1 MPKMSQAIPK
11 LGRADDRKVVAVASQ
26 ANGPVDPSQTPS
38 DVYPVLRVS
47 TEFFLRGFDLLC
59 GLHDDVISGLVFTT
73 IWQGLAPERHPISI
87 RELSRQLALP
97 YETVRRHA
105 RLLERAG
112 YCVVNNGGLAIPAAV
127 QRSRRTASFLRGI
140 HGNAARVLRD
150 LARIGVTKP
159 SAEVQRP
166 LHSSR
171 LSKNQMAVATAATGL
186 LLAGMKALQDFFDG
200 DLMKGLV
207 FTAVWTANVKHV
219 TNTAP
224 AASRTVLEDSQ
235 RLPISILA
243 ISQSLRLPYET
254 VRRHVDALVKEGK
267 CELVGRQGVMAP
279 ATILRDMAANAI
291 TSYRLVM
298 AFVAEVRAAGVK
310 V

>member
-1 MPKMSQAIPK
+1 MSVSRTGAQA
-11 LGRADDRKVVAVASQ
+11 
-26 ANGPVDPSQTPS
+26 DPSRVPH

-59 GLHDDVISGLVFTT
+59 RLHDDVISGLVFTT
-73 IWQGLAPERHPISI
+73 IWQGQTLAPGRRPVRV
-87 RELSRQLALP
+87 RELSRKLALP
-97 YETVRRHA
+97 YETVRRHV
-105 RLLERAG
+105 RLLEVAG
-112 YCVVNNGGLAIPAAV
+112 YCVVDQGGLAIPAAL
-127 QRSRRTASFLRGI
+127 QRSRRITSFLRGI
-140 HGNAARVLRD
+140 HGNAVRVLGD
-150 LARIGVTKP
+150 LARIGVTKVL
-159 SAEVQRP
+159 ADAQRP
-166 LHSSR
+166 LQSGR
-171 LSKNQMAVATAATGL
+171 LTKQQLAIATAATGL
-186 LLAGMKALQDFFDG
+186 LLAGMKALQEFFDG

-219 TNTAP
+219 TNSAP

-254 VRRHVDALVKEGK
+254 VRRHVDTLVKEGQ
-267 CELVGRQGVMAP
+267 CVRVGRQGVMAP
-279 ATILRDMAANAI
+279 ATVLRDMAANAT

-298 AFVAEVRAAGVK
+298 AFVVEMRAAGVK

>member
-1 MPKMSQAIPK
+1 MSRAIPK
-11 LGRADDRKVVAVASQ
+11 LGRADDRENAVAASRP
-26 ANGPVDPSQTPS
+26 AGPVDPSQIPS

-73 IWQGLAPERHPISI
+73 IWQGPAAERHPVSI
-87 RELSRQLALP
+87 RELSRRLELP

-105 RLLERAG
+105 RLLERVG
-112 YCVVNNGGLAIPAAV
+112 YCVVKNGGLAIPAEV
-127 QRSRRTASFLRGI
+127 QRGRRTASFLRGI

-150 LARIGVTKP
+150 MARIGVTKASP
-159 SAEVQRP
+159 EVQRP
-166 LHSSR
+166 LQAGR
-171 LSKNQMAVATAATGL
+171 LTKSQMAIATAATGL

-200 DLMKGLV
+200 DLIKGLV

-235 RLPISILA
+235 RLPISIIA

-254 VRRHVDALVKEGK
+254 VRRHVDALVKEGL
-267 CELVGRQGVMAP
+267 CVRVGRQGVMAP
-279 ATILRDMAANAI
+279 ATILRDMADNAV